1 MRVCLRNCFK
11 SLLSRGKKTSVEND
25 LFETQVNPEMLPL
38 AERIRPKSFEEVL
51 GQSHFLSNK
60 SAFYRILKSEQLL
73 NLIFWGP
80 PGTGKTSLA
89 VSLAKSLKAHF
100 IQMNAVDAGVKDL
113 KAACEAGRTRKLQY
127 QQKTLLFVD
136 EIHRF
141 NKSQQDVLLPYVEK
155 GDVYLIGATTEYPS
169 YELNKALLS
178 RCQVVEFRKLTTDA
192 LEKILNK
199 AAKEL
204 GTTTDELFQAETKDL
219 LINTADGDARR
230 LLNITETVIK
240 FYNVRTD
247 EDSFPL
253 SIENLEKLM
262 GRKII
267 PYDKKS
273 DQHYDCIS
281 AFIKSMRG
289 SDPDAALYYCARMLE
304 GGEDPAFIVRRMI
317 IFASEDIGNADPRAL
332 TIATSCLQ
340 AVEAIGMPEA
350 RINIGQAVTYL
361 ASCPK
366 SNKAYLAINAA
377 IEYVQKTGTPEIP
390 VHLRSGSKGHGYLYP
405 HNHPK
410 GWVKQNY
417 WPPQAKPENFY
428 EPSASGFEKNISEYL
443 KWLKSDG

>member
-1 MRVCLRNCFK
+1 M
-11 SLLSRGKKTSVEND
+11 END
-25 LFETQVNPEMLPL
+25 LFANQVDPTMLPL
-38 AERIRPKSFEEVL
+38 AERIRPQNFDEVL
-51 GQSHFLSNK
+51 GQTHFLSNK

-89 VSLAKSLKAHF
+89 ISLAKNLKAHF

-113 KAACEAGRTRKLQY
+113 KAACESGRTRKLQY

-178 RCQVVEFRKLTTDA
+178 RCQIVEFRKLTPEALDKI
-192 LEKILNK
+192 LEK
-199 AAKEL
+199 AAAEL
-204 GTTTDELFQAETKDL
+204 AVTTKDL
-219 LINTADGDARR
+219 FLDETKQLLINSADGDARR

-240 FYNVRTD
+240 FYNVKTD
-247 EDSFPL
+247 EDPFPL
-253 SIENLEKLM
+253 SVEDLEKLM

-304 GGEDPAFIVRRMI
+304 GGEDPSFIVRRMI

-366 SNKAYLAINAA
+366 SNAAYLAINAA
-377 IEYVQKTGTPEIP
+377 IEYVQKTGTPELPI
-390 VHLRSGSKGHGYLYP
+390 HLRSATKGEGYKYP

-410 GWVKQNY
+410 HWVKQDY
-417 WPPQAKPENFY
+417 WPPLAKPVTFY
-428 EPSASGFEKNISEYL
+428 EPTNSGFEKNITEYL
-443 KWLKSDG
+443 KWLKD